1 MPNNRIFVFSDVDDP
16 EKALEIRNFLKEIRI
31 LNIIMVDLD
40 YIFKLLTCSGD
51 DDDGSNMPL
60 EGLNAALKNSFK
72 LPVIFYGGNADKA
85 NFLVELLDL
94 GKRTD
99 IGWIKNPYNYKSLFV
114 IVEKIKFG
122 FV

>member
-1 MPNNRIFVFSDVDDP
+1 M
-16 EKALEIRNFLKEIRI
+16 I
-31 LNIIMVDLD
+31 LLRVKIWISMRR
-40 YIFKLLTCSGD
+40 FKVICTSFMIGGGSGD

-85 NFLVELLDL
+85 NFLVELLNL
-94 GKRTD
+94 GKRID